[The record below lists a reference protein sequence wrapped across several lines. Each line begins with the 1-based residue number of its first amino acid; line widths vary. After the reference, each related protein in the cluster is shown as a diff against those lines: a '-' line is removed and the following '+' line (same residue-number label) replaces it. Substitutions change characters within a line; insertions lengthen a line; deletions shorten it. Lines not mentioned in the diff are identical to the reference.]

1 MKLLAA
7 TGNRHKLEEFK
18 RILEP
23 LGVEVLSPADV
34 GVELDVEETG
44 ATFIDNAALKA
55 QALQQLTGLAAFAD
69 DSGLCVDALDDR
81 PGVYSARYG
90 GEGLTYV
97 QRVAL
102 LLEEMKEVPPEKRGG
117 RFVSAIYCVLADGTV
132 VSCQEECRG
141 MIAHAPTGGEN
152 GFAYDPIFIWEDGRS
167 FSQISDAEKDA
178 VSHRGKA
185 LRTFNKLLAV
195 QLGDA
200 ATV

>member
-23 LGVEVLSPADV
+23 LGVEVVSPADV
-34 GVELDVEETG
+34 GVEADVEETG
-44 ATFIDNAALKA
+44 TTFMANAALKA

-90 GEGLTYV
+90 GEGLTDA
-97 QRVAL
+97 QRVDL
-102 LLEEMKEVPPEKRGG
+102 LLDEMTEVPEQDRGC

-132 VSCQEECRG
+132 VSCQDECRG
-141 MIAHAPTGGEN
+141 MVGYEPIGED
-152 GFAYDPIFIWEDGRS
+152 GFGYDPIFVWEDGRS
-167 FSQISDAEKDA
+167 FAQLSGLEKDA

-185 LRTFNKLLAV
+185 LRTFTALMAL
-195 QLGDA
+195 QLGNA
-200 ATV
+200 GLE